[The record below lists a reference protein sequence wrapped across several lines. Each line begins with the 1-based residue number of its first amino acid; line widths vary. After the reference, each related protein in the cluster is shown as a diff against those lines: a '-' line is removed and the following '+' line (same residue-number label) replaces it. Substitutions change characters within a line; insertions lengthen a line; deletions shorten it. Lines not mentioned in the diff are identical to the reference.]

1 MSYENAVDGRGSV
14 TGGMQGHFG
23 LGEEGEG
30 YGRHGGGR
38 YLYAIMYEL

>member
-1 MSYENAVDGRGSV
+1 VDGRGAV
-14 TGGMQGHFG
+14 TGGMEGHFG

-38 YLYAIMYEL
+38 CVPVYAIMG